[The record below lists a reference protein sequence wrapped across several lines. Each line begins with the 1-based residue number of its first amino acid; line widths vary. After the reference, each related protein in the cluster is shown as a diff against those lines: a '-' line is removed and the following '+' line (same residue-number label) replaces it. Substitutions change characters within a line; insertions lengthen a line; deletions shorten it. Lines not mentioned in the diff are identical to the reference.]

1 MGKLKHTLILG
12 RCDSGLFIF
21 KFPFVEDKVWEVFN
35 GILVNVFHEVFDTGL
50 WDFKVGKFV
59 NGMFVYST
67 S

>member
-1 MGKLKHTLILG
+1 MRGI
-12 RCDSGLFIF
+12 
-21 KFPFVEDKVWEVFN
+21 N